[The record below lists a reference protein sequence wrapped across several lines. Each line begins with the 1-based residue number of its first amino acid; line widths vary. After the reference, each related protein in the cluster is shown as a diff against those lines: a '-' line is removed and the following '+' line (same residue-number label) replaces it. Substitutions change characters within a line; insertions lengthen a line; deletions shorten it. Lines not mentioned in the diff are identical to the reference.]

1 MIAATEV
8 KEVEEE
14 EEERTRQV
22 KVRLRLRGVAVETEE
37 PLMIKLPASKPKKI
51 ARAVRGAASAL
62 PLKEVYLLD
71 YCTLWDKRWGSWM
84 MMMMMRRSRPL
95 APRCYKSVSSTTGL
109 TRTSRVGSRSVV
121 FVGSPR
127 ERQQRYAIFLAV
139 GSGSQVGP
147 ACVSPTP
154 SRAKTEESEALC
166 V

>member
-1 MIAATEV
+1 MRFAPAYTIEGSRHREQEDVDVIAATEV

-71 YCTLWDKRWGSWM
+71 YCTLWDKRWGVVDDDDDD
-84 MMMMMRRSRPL
+84 
-95 APRCYKSVSSTTGL
+95 AAV
-109 TRTSRVGSRSVV
+109 TSATAAVLQ
-121 FVGSPR
+121 
-127 ERQQRYAIFLAV
+127 ERFFNDWIDAN
-139 GSGSQVGP
+139 
-147 ACVSPTP
+147 
-154 SRAKTEESEALC
+154 E
-166 V
+166 